1 MTADLNPDSHQ
12 DLSKT
17 LTAPTTR
24 AGVEVGGTFTD
35 LVYVKDGR
43 IIVAKTP
50 STPASPDIGALAALA
65 KGGVDL
71 PTLDEL
77 AHGSTVATN
86 AILERKGARV
96 ALILTEGFRDL
107 LLLQRHQRRRIYDL
121 HYVKPEPVVRR
132 RDTIEVPERIG
143 PDGAV
148 IRPLDL
154 AVARERLA
162 ALLAS
167 RKFDAVAIC
176 LLNGF
181 ANPAHEAA
189 LVDLLAELAPDVAAS
204 PSHKIAREFREYE
217 RASTTTLSAYVQP
230 VVGRYLDRFEA
241 ALDAQGF
248 KGAFSVMQS
257 NGGRMPAAAMA
268 ENAIAALFS
277 GPAAGVVGA
286 VAQAARSG
294 FKDLITLDVGG
305 TSTDVCLAPGGRPA
319 LASATE
325 IDGLP
330 VKTPVIDMATIG
342 AGGGSLV
349 WADDGGMLRVGPES
363 AGAEP
368 GPACYGRGGVAPTI
382 TDAHVVRGTMQA
394 AAFRGGEMTLDVDA
408 ATRAF
413 APLAER
419 FGQTPLQIADAA
431 IQLAESNIARAI
443 QRVSTERGRDPR
455 DYALVAFGGAGPMH
469 AVRVAEEIGLA
480 AVVIPPFAGVL
491 SALGLL
497 VADYARYV
505 ALTDR
510 QPLDAA
516 APDIVRGHLAQLAD
530 DILGHFAAHKL
541 SPPTRF
547 HYTLDMRYRGQ
558 AFEAPVE
565 IAAADLAGLDA
576 DGLEER
582 FRAAHRQL
590 YAFAKAKGEPA
601 EIVAY
606 RAGGALPPPPFPE
619 APVVRIAAAP
629 TPLTL
634 YERGQEQQAGLLAR
648 AALPSENLAGPLLI
662 DDGLATVFVP
672 TGWRA
677 RLDPAGNIVITK
689 EG

>member
-1 MTADLNPDSHQ
+1 M
-12 DLSKT
+12 SKIE
-17 LTAPTTR
+17 TR

-35 LVYVKDGR
+35 LVYVKDGV
-43 IIVAKTP
+43 ISVAKAP
-50 STPASPDIGALAALA
+50 STPSSPDIGALAALA
-65 KGGVDL
+65 KGNVDL
-71 PTLDEL
+71 ATLDQL

-86 AILERKGARV
+86 AILERKGAKV
-96 ALILTEGFRDL
+96 ALIVTQGFRDL
-107 LLLQRHQRRRIYDL
+107 LLLQRHQRRQIYDL
-121 HYVKPEPVVRR
+121 NYVKPEPVVRR
-132 RDTIEVPERIG
+132 RDTIEAPERIG

-148 IRPLDL
+148 IEALELGVVRTALT
-154 AVARERLA
+154 
-162 ALLAS
+162 ALLAERS
-167 RKFDAVAIC
+167 FDAIAIC
-176 LLNGF
+176 LLNSY
-181 ANPAHEAA
+181 ANPAHEQALAA
-189 LVDLLAELAPDVAAS
+189 LIAELAPDVAIA
-204 PSHKIAREFREYE
+204 PSHAIAREFREYE

-230 VVGRYLDRFEA
+230 VVGRYLDRFETS
-241 ALDAQGF
+241 LGQQGF

-294 FKDLITLDVGG
+294 FTDLITLDVGG

-319 LASATE
+319 LAAETK

-330 VKTPVIDMATIG
+330 VKTPVIDMATVG

-349 WADDGGMLRVGPES
+349 WVDDGGMLRVGPES

-368 GPACYGRGGVAPTI
+368 GPACYGRGGTAPTI

-394 AAFRGGEMTLDVDA
+394 AAFLGGEMTLDSDA
-408 ATRAF
+408 ALKAF
-413 APLAER
+413 QPLADL
-419 FGQTPLQIADAA
+419 FNQTPLQIADAA

-497 VADYARYV
+497 VADYARYA

-510 QPLDAA
+510 QPLDDNAIA
-516 APDIVRGHLAQLAD
+516 VVRRHVESLSADIRT
-530 DILGHFAAHKL
+530 HFAEHGLPA
-541 SPPTRF
+541 PTNF
-547 HYTLDMRYRGQ
+547 SYTLDMRYRGQ
-558 AFEAPVE
+558 AFEAPV
-565 IAAADLAGLDA
+565 DLSAEDLITLDA

-590 YAFAKAKGEPA
+590 YAFAKAKGEAA

-606 RAGGALPPPPFPE
+606 RAGGAVPAPSFPE
-619 APVVRIAAAP
+619 APVERTAMAP
-629 TPLTL
+629 STISLF
-634 YERGQEQQAGLLAR
+634 ERGASHTASILSR
-648 AALPSENLAGPLLI
+648 AALPADPMAGPMLI

-672 TGWRA
+672 VGWHA
-677 RLDPAGNIVITK
+677 RLDPAGNIVIQK

>member
-1 MTADLNPDSHQ
+1 MSGVPA
-12 DLSKT
+12 
-17 LTAPTTR
+17 R

-35 LVYVKDGR
+35 LVYVRDGQV
-43 IIVAKTP
+43 IVAKAP
-50 STPASPDIGALAALA
+50 STPSSPDIGAMDALA

-71 PTLDEL
+71 TALDEL

-96 ALILTEGFRDL
+96 ALIVTEGFRDL

-121 HYVKPEPVVRR
+121 HYEKPEPVVRR
-132 RDTIEVPERIG
+132 RDTIEAAERIG
-143 PDGAV
+143 PGGAIV
-148 IRPLDL
+148 QPLDL
-154 AVARERLA
+154 ETVRAKLS
-162 ALLAS
+162 ALLAE
-167 RKFDAVAIC
+167 RTFDAVAIC

-181 ANPAHEAA
+181 ANPVHEQALAA
-189 LVDLLAELAPDVAAS
+189 LVAEIAPDVAAA
-204 PSHKIAREFREYE
+204 PSHLIAREFREYE

-241 ALDAQGF
+241 TLGESGF

-268 ENAIAALFS
+268 ENAISALFS

-319 LASATE
+319 LAPETK

-330 VKTPVIDMATIG
+330 VKTPVIDMATVG

-363 AGAEP
+363 AGADP
-368 GPACYGRGGVAPTI
+368 GPACYGKGGKAPTI

-394 AAFRGGEMTLDVDA
+394 NAFLGGEMSLDVA
-408 ATRAF
+408 AAEAAF
-413 APLAER
+413 APLAEL
-419 FGQTPLQIADAA
+419 FGQTPLEIADAA

-469 AVRVAEEIGLA
+469 AVRVAQEIGLG

-497 VADYARYV
+497 VADYARYA

-510 QPLDAA
+510 QPLDAD
-516 APDIVRGHLAQLAD
+516 APDLIRGHLEALSAE
-530 DILGHFAAHKL
+530 IRAHFAEHRLA
-541 SPPTRF
+541 PPTRF
-547 HYTLDMRYRGQ
+547 DYTLDMRYRGQ
-558 AFEAPVE
+558 AFEAPVALTSE
-565 IAAADLAGLDA
+565 ELASLDAAGLEDK
-576 DGLEER
+576 
-582 FRAAHRQL
+582 FRAAHRLL
-590 YAFAKAKGEPA
+590 YAFAKAKGEAA

-606 RAGGALPPPPFPE
+606 RAGGALPAPAFPE
-619 APVVRIAAAP
+619 APVARDLGDAEKTVD
-629 TPLTL
+629 LF
-634 YERGQEQQAGLLAR
+634 ERGRKQQARMLSR
-648 AALPSENLAGPLLI
+648 AALPETPLAGPLLI
-662 DDGLATVFVP
+662 DDGLATVFAP
-672 TGWRA
+672 TGWQA
-677 RLDPAGNIVITK
+677 RLDAAGNIVIQQ
-689 EG
+689 EN

>member
-1 MTADLNPDSHQ
+1 MTKQ
-12 DLSKT
+12 
-17 LTAPTTR
+17 TR

-35 LVYVKDGR
+35 LVYVRDGE
-43 IIVAKTP
+43 IIVAKAP
-50 STPASPDIGALAALA
+50 STPSSPDKGALAALA

-71 PTLDEL
+71 ATLDEL

-96 ALILTEGFRDL
+96 ALIVTAGFRDL

-121 HYVKPEPVVRR
+121 NYEKPAPVVRR
-132 RDTIEVPERIG
+132 RDTLEAAERIG
-143 PDGAV
+143 PDGTVLQA
-148 IRPLDL
+148 LDGEAL
-154 AVARERLA
+154 RAALR
-162 ALLAS
+162 ALLAERS
-167 RKFDAVAIC
+167 FDAVAIC
-176 LLNGF
+176 LLNSF
-181 ANPAHEAA
+181 ANPAHELAA
-189 LVDLLAELAPDVAAS
+189 TAIVKELAPEMSVA
-204 PSHKIAREFREYE
+204 PSHAIAREFREYE

-241 ALDAQGF
+241 ALSAQGF

-305 TSTDVCLAPGGRPA
+305 TSTDVCLAPDGRPA
-319 LASATE
+319 LAAATE

-349 WADDGGMLRVGPES
+349 WVDDGGMLRVGPES

-394 AAFRGGEMTLDVDA
+394 GAFLGGEMTLDVAA
-408 ATRAF
+408 ATAAF
-413 APLAER
+413 QPLAER
-419 FGQTPLQIADAA
+419 FGTSPLAIADAA

-497 VADYARYV
+497 VADYARFA

-510 QPLDAA
+510 QPLNDATA
-516 APDIVRGHLAQLAD
+516 DLVRGHIATLDGEIRA
-530 DILGHFAAHKL
+530 HFAAHSL
-541 SPPTRF
+541 PAPTAF

-558 AFEAPVE
+558 AFEAPVALTSAE
-565 IAAADLAGLDA
+565 AASLDR
-576 DGLEER
+576 DGLEDR

-590 YAFAKAKGEPA
+590 YAFAKAKGEAA

-606 RAGGALPPPPFPE
+606 RAGGAVPAPAFPS
-619 APVVRIAAAP
+619 APVARIEAEP
-629 TPLTL
+629 TPVTL
-634 YERGQEQQAGLLAR
+634 FERGAERQASLLPR
-648 AALPSENLAGPLLI
+648 AALGDADRPGPLLI
-662 DDGLATVFVP
+662 DDGFATVFVP
-672 TGWRA
+672 TGWQA
-677 RLDPAGNIVITK
+677 RLDPAGNIVITQ
-689 EG
+689 GSRRHGA

>member
-1 MTADLNPDSHQ
+1 MSETAS
-12 DLSKT
+12 
-17 LTAPTTR
+17 R

-35 LVYVKDGR
+35 LVYVRDGE

-50 STPASPDIGALAALA
+50 STPSSPDRGALDALA
-65 KGGVDL
+65 KGDVDL
-71 PTLDEL
+71 ARLDEL

-96 ALILTEGFRDL
+96 ALAVTEGFRDL

-121 HYVKPEPVVRR
+121 NYEKPVPVVRR
-132 RDTIEVPERIG
+132 RDTVEIPERIG

-148 IRPLDL
+148 ETPLDL
-154 AVARERLA
+154 DVARARLEELLA
-162 ALLAS
+162 A
-167 RKFDAVAIC
+167 REFDAVAIC

-181 ANPAHEAA
+181 ANPAHEIQ
-189 LVDLLAELAPDVAAS
+189 LAELIKEIAPGVAAA
-204 PSHKIAREFREYE
+204 PSHLIAREFREYE

-230 VVGRYLDRFEA
+230 VVGRYLDRFST
-241 ALDAQGF
+241 ALDEQGF

-286 VAQAARSG
+286 VSQAARSG
-294 FKDLITLDVGG
+294 FRNLITLDVGG
-305 TSTDVCLAPGGRPA
+305 TSTDVCLAPDGRPA
-319 LASATE
+319 LAPATE

-330 VKTPVIDMATIG
+330 VKTPVIDMATVG

-349 WADDGGMLRVGPES
+349 WVDDGGMLRVGPES

-368 GPACYGRGGVAPTI
+368 GPACYGRGGAAPTV

-394 AAFRGGEMTLDVDA
+394 EAFLGGEMQLDKA
-408 ATRAF
+408 AAESAF

-419 FGQTPLQIADAA
+419 FGQTPLEIADAA
-431 IQLAESNIARAI
+431 VQLAESNIARAI

-455 DYALVAFGGAGPMH
+455 DYALAAFGGAGPMH
-469 AVRVAEEIGLA
+469 AARVAEEINLS

-497 VADYARYV
+497 VADYARYG

-516 APDIVRGHLAQLAD
+516 APDIVRGHFGDLAD
-530 DILGHFAAHKL
+530 AIRAHFDEHGLPAP
-541 SPPTRF
+541 SRF
-547 HYTLDMRYRGQ
+547 DFALDMRYRGQ
-558 AFEAPVE
+558 AFEAT
-565 IAAADLAGLDA
+565 AAIDAAELPGLTADA
-576 DGLEER
+576 LEEK
-582 FRAAHRQL
+582 FRDAHRQL
-590 YAFAKAKGEPA
+590 YAFAKAKGEAA

-606 RAGGALPPPPFPE
+606 RAGGAAPPPAFPT
-619 APVVRIAAAP
+619 APVARAEAAP
-629 TPLTL
+629 RTVELF
-634 YERGQEQQAGLLAR
+634 ERGGAKTARLLPR
-648 AALPSENLAGPLLI
+648 AALPETPLAGPLLV

-672 TGWRA
+672 DGWA
-677 RLDPAGNIVITK
+677 ALLDPAGNIVMTK
-689 EG
+689 EA

>member
-1 MTADLNPDSHQ
+1 MSKDS
-12 DLSKT
+12 K
-17 LTAPTTR
+17 R

-35 LVYVKDGR
+35 LVYVRNGE
-43 IIVAKTP
+43 IVVAKAP
-50 STPASPDIGALAALA
+50 STPASPDQGALAALA

-71 PTLDEL
+71 AGLDEL

-96 ALILTEGFRDL
+96 ALVVTEGFRDL

-121 HYVKPEPVVRR
+121 HYEKPEPVVRR
-132 RDTIEVPERIG
+132 RDTVEVPERIG
-143 PDGAV
+143 PDGEV
-148 IRPLDL
+148 VLPLDE

-167 RKFDAVAIC
+167 RPFDAVAIC

-181 ANPAHEAA
+181 ANPAHEARIVA
-189 LVDLLAELAPDVAAS
+189 LVAELAPAVAAA
-204 PSHKIAREFREYE
+204 PSHRIAREFREYE

-230 VVGRYLDRFEA
+230 VVGRYLDRFET
-241 ALDAQGF
+241 ALGRQGF

-294 FKDLITLDVGG
+294 FENLITLDVGG
-305 TSTDVCLAPGGRPA
+305 TSTDVCLAPNGRPA
-319 LASATE
+319 LAPATE

-330 VKTPVIDMATIG
+330 VKTPVIDMATVG

-349 WADDGGMLRVGPES
+349 WVDDGGMLRVGPES
-363 AGAEP
+363 AGADP
-368 GPACYGRGGVAPTI
+368 GPACYGRGGTAPTV
-382 TDAHVVRGTMQA
+382 TDAHVVRGTLQA
-394 AAFRGGEMTLDVDA
+394 AAFLGGEMPLDA
-408 ATRAF
+408 AAAETAF
-413 APLAER
+413 RPLADR
-419 FGQTPLQIADAA
+419 FGQTPLEIADAA
-431 IQLAESNIARAI
+431 IQLTESNIARAI

-497 VADYARYV
+497 VADYARYA

-510 QPLDAA
+510 RPLDAA
-516 APDIVRGHLAQLAD
+516 APDAARRHLATLAD
-530 DILGHFAAHKL
+530 EIRAHFADHGLAA
-541 SPPTRF
+541 PERF
-547 HYTLDMRYRGQ
+547 AYTLDMRYRGQ
-558 AFEAPVE
+558 AFEAPVALSE
-565 IAAADLAGLDA
+565 ADLAVLDA
-576 DGLEER
+576 AGLEDR

-590 YAFAKAKGEPA
+590 YAFAKAPGEAA

-606 RAGGALPPPPFPE
+606 RAGGAVGPPAFPE
-619 APVVRIAAAP
+619 APVARSEAAAE
-629 TPLTL
+629 TVTL
-634 YERGQEQQAGLLAR
+634 FERGARREAPLLPRSTLGQADM
-648 AALPSENLAGPLLI
+648 AGPLLI

-672 TGWRA
+672 SGWRA
-677 RLDPAGNIVITK
+677 RLDPAGNIVMTA
-689 EG
+689 ED